1 MHFSIETQLL
11 TVDPSDPDPQII
23 EVAASAIRAGKL
35 VAFPTET
42 VYGLGANATDT
53 QAVESIFVAK
63 GRPSSDPLI
72 VHIATYEQL
81 PQVARAVPTA
91 ALELARVFW
100 PGPLTLILPRHPS
113 IPLNVTANRD
123 TVAVRMPSHPV
134 AQALLQQSM
143 VPIVAPSANLFAH
156 PSPTTAQHVLDDLQ
170 GRVDIVLDGGPTPI
184 GLESTVVSL
193 IEDEPVIL
201 RPGGI
206 TIEALQK
213 HLPSITFQAHY
224 LSEEE
229 TTSGAPAP
237 GMLSRHYAPRARLM
251 LFSGDPQPV
260 LRHIDQVIQELR
272 AAGKSIGILIT
283 DEEQHLFDSP
293 EIEAIALGSSTDM
306 AHIGQRLFAAMRELD
321 SRGVDVILVREPSAD
336 GLGLT
341 IRDRLL
347 RATEGHVI
355 QVDE

>member
-1 MHFSIETQLL
+1 MHFSIETQTL
-11 TVDPSDPDPQII
+11 TVDPIHPDPRII
-23 EVAASAIRAGKL
+23 EMAANTIRAGKL

-42 VYGLGANATDT
+42 VYGLGANATDR

-81 PQVARAVPTA
+81 PQIARAVPTA
-91 ALELARVFW
+91 ALELANVFW

-113 IPLNVTANRD
+113 IPSNVTANRD
-123 TVAVRMPSHPV
+123 TVAVRMPNHPV

-170 GRVDIVLDGGPTPI
+170 GRVDIIIDGGPTPI

-206 TIEALQK
+206 TVEALQE
-213 HLPSITFQAHY
+213 HIPSITFQMRY

-229 TTSGAPAP
+229 TAGGAPAP
-237 GMLSRHYAPRARLM
+237 GMLSRHYAPRAKLM

-260 LRHIDQVIQELR
+260 LRHMRQAIQELL
-272 AAGKSIGILIT
+272 ATGKSVGILTT
-283 DEEQHLFDSP
+283 DEEHNLFNLRGV
-293 EIEAIALGSSTDM
+293 EVIALGSSTDM

-321 SRGVDVILVREPSAD
+321 SRNVDVILVRELPAD

-347 RATEGHVI
+347 RATEGQVI
-355 QVDE
+355 HIDE